1 MKLDR
6 LSAIWQGQMSGGN
19 GHPSE
24 SLPLTRQWKRCEGEL
39 GSVKVGL
46 VVHCTRGFER
56 CLYLSNDRE
65 LEVHI
70 ERVIPIGGEE
80 TVGLRGGAWR

>member
-24 SLPLTRQWKRCEGEL
+24 SLPLTHQRKRCEGEL
-39 GSVKVGL
+39 GSVEVGL
-46 VVHCTRGFER
+46 IVHCTRGFEM

-65 LEVHI
+65 VEVHT
-70 ERVIPIGGEE
+70 ERVTPIGGEE
-80 TVGLRGGAWR
+80 TDGLRGGAWR

>member
-1 MKLDR
+1 MKLDG
-6 LSAIWQGQMSGGN
+6 LSPIWQGQMSGEN

-24 SLPLTRQWKRCEGEL
+24 SLPLTHQWKRCGGEL

-46 VVHCTRGFER
+46 VVHCRRGFEM

-65 LEVHI
+65 VEVHI
-70 ERVIPIGGEE
+70 ERVIPIGDKEAVE
-80 TVGLRGGAWR
+80 LREGTWR